1 MRRIFTFNQFNLD
14 ESSAAG
20 NMGQTYSIPFA
31 YTSNDPKDGYSSKS
45 FCDDLEAV
53 FIEKPNL
60 RKEILEFLSSNLG
73 ISKIEELAIMP
84 FVKVAKVIPE
94 IERIIE
100 AGEYEPETTMPGG
113 GLLFIRN
120 KIFANG
126 GGADFYINRKGT
138 KVEVVTEDEMGNE
151 KVRIFDIEKFPFDRF
166 EFTEEDKEELN
177 ALKKAKGGFSF

>member
-20 NMGQTYSIPFA
+20 NMEQTYSIPFS

-84 FVKVAKVIPE
+84 FIKLAKVIPE
-94 IERIIE
+94 I
-100 AGEYEPETTMPGG
+100 
-113 GLLFIRN
+113 
-120 KIFANG
+120 
-126 GGADFYINRKGT
+126 
-138 KVEVVTEDEMGNE
+138 
-151 KVRIFDIEKFPFDRF
+151 
-166 EFTEEDKEELN
+166 
-177 ALKKAKGGFSF
+177 

>member
-84 FVKVAKVIPE
+84 FLNVAKVIPE

-100 AGEYEPETTMPGG
+100 AGEYEPEKTMPGG

-151 KVRIFDIEKFPFDRF
+151 KARIFDVEKFPFDRF
-166 EFTEEDKEELN
+166 EFTDDEREELE
-177 ALKKAKGGFSF
+177 ALNKAKNRFSS

>member
-20 NMGQTYSIPFA
+20 NMEQTYSIPFA

-84 FVKVAKVIPE
+84 FVNVAKVIPE

-100 AGEYEPETTMPGG
+100 AGEYEPEKTMPGG

-120 KIFANG
+120 KIFVNG
-126 GGADFYINRKGT
+126 GGADFYINKKGT

-151 KVRIFDIEKFPFDRF
+151 KVRIFDVEKFPFDRF
-166 EFTEEDKEELN
+166 EFTDDEREELE
-177 ALKKAKGGFSF
+177 ALNRAKN

>member
-1 MRRIFTFNQFNLD
+1 MKKILSFDEFSIN

-20 NMGQTYSIPFA
+20 NMGVTYSIPFA

-45 FCDDLEAV
+45 FCDDLQAV
-53 FIEKPNL
+53 FVEKPNL
-60 RKEILEFLSSNLG
+60 KKEILGFLSSNLG
-73 ISKIEELAIMP
+73 ISKIEDIASMP
-84 FVKVAKVIPE
+84 FANIAKIIPE

-120 KIFANG
+120 KIFVNG

-138 KVEVVTEDEMGNE
+138 KIEVVSEDETGKE
-151 KVRIFDIEKFPFDRF
+151 KVKIFDIDKFPFDRY
-166 EFTEEDKEELN
+166 EFTEDEMEELN
-177 ALKKAKGGFSF
+177 AMKRAKLGSNA

>member
-1 MRRIFTFNQFNLD
+1 
-14 ESSAAG
+14 
-20 NMGQTYSIPFA
+20 
-31 YTSNDPKDGYSSKS
+31 
-45 FCDDLEAV
+45 
-53 FIEKPNL
+53 
-60 RKEILEFLSSNLG
+60 
-73 ISKIEELAIMP
+73 
-84 FVKVAKVIPE
+84 
-94 IERIIE
+94 
-100 AGEYEPETTMPGG
+100 MPGG